1 MFFIVCLSLL
11 LLADSKYNE
20 HIAKIA
26 VNISQ
31 AAYCVS
37 DSDSWSCATCDST
50 NHLGAIVEKHGERSL
65 IGYNSELDA
74 LFVSF
79 RGSID
84 LLNWI
89 DDIQIQKIQPYDN
102 TLIEVEKGFYKAYEY
117 LKSDVMNSLNNMK
130 TTYPTKK
137 LLLTGHSLGAA
148 IATLMAFDVMYD
160 YQVSLYTYG
169 SPRVGNAYFAKEFE
183 NVSEMYRITHYYDIV
198 PHTPPE
204 YMDYHHLSNEIW
216 YSEDNN
222 MYNTCNDNYEEEDV
236 TCSDSCAPIH
246 CTSTSDHLNYLHI
259 PMGSSTG
266 LC

>member
-1 MFFIVCLSLL
+1 MFFIVCLSLFL
-11 LLADSKYNE
+11 FANSKYNE
-20 HIAKIA
+20 HIARVA

-37 DSDSWSCATCDST
+37 ESEPWSCATCDST
-50 NHLGAIVEKHGERSL
+50 NKLEAIIEKHGERTL
-65 IGYNSELDA
+65 VGYNIELDS

-84 LLNWI
+84 ILNWI
-89 DDIQIQKIQPYDN
+89 DDIQIQQIKPYDN
-102 TLIEVEKGFYKAYEY
+102 QSIEVEKGFYKAYQY

-130 TTYPTKK
+130 TVYSTKK

-148 IATLMAFDVMYD
+148 IATLMAFDVLHD
-160 YQVSLYTYG
+160 YQVLLYTYG
-169 SPRVGNAYFAKEFE
+169 SPRIGNKYFTKSFE
-183 NVSEMYRITHYYDIV
+183 NVYEMYRITHYYDIV

-204 YMDYHHLSNEIW
+204 YLNYRHLSNEVW
-216 YSEDNN
+216 YSEDND
-222 MYNTCNDNYEEEDV
+222 MYKTCEDNYEEEDK